1 MAVNFRRVAKWSSAI
16 SVLLL
21 ITFMAILPGAV
32 EKMEPML
39 DPEQQNVARLE
50 AGESSSVDF
59 VGGHVYVALRVN
71 DGENDPAAELR
82 LLFDDE
88 NQEFS
93 GDSPTRLH
101 VERFV
106 NGTSY
111 APVRVFCFPNGCD
124 SGTYTLHNE
133 GDSVLW
139 LVDDSASDIEFLTEP
154 LVLATFGTCCLG
166 VMSGIIALI
175 FGILVFRNKSN
186 QDGKQVS
193 GLIIDGRVMTTD
205 ELYHAHQE
213 QNKEVSDVPDPF
225 VRSSTNNRV
234 KEPISDENDLQI
246 GEEEGGDAWKGWDEG

>member
-1 MAVNFRRVAKWSSAI
+1 VAVNFRRVAQWSSAI

-21 ITFMAILPGAV
+21 ITFMAVLPGTY

-50 AGESSSVDF
+50 AGESASVDF
-59 VGGHVYVALRVN
+59 VGGHVYVALRVSE
-71 DGENDPAAELR
+71 DGNDPVAELR
-82 LLFDDE
+82 LFDEE

-139 LVDDSASDIEFLTEP
+139 LVDDSASDFEFFTEP
-154 LVLATFGTCCLG
+154 LVLATFATCCLG

-175 FGILVFRNKSN
+175 FAILMFQNKSN

-205 ELYHAHQE
+205 ELYRAHQE
-213 QNKEVSDVPDPF
+213 QNKEISDVPDPF
-225 VRSSTNNRV
+225 VRSSANNQAI
-234 KEPISDENDLQI
+234 EPISDENDLQI
-246 GEEEGGDAWKGWDEG
+246 GEEEGVDAWKGWDEG

>member
-21 ITFMAILPGAV
+21 ITFMAVLPGTY

-39 DPEQQNVARLE
+39 DPEQQNVARLG

-71 DGENDPAAELR
+71 EGGNDPTAELR
-82 LLFDDE
+82 LLDEE

-93 GDSPTRLH
+93 GASPTRLH
-101 VERFV
+101 VERVV

-139 LVDDSASDIEFLTEP
+139 LVDDSAGDIEFFTDP

-175 FGILVFRNKSN
+175 FAILMFRNKSN

-213 QNKEVSDVPDPF
+213 QNKESSDVPNPF
-225 VRSSTNNRV
+225 VRNSTNNQV
-234 KEPISDENDLQI
+234 IETISNENDLRI

>member
-1 MAVNFRRVAKWSSAI
+1 MAVNFRRVAQWSSAI

-21 ITFMAILPGAV
+21 ITFMAVLPGTY

-50 AGESSSVDF
+50 AGESASVDF
-59 VGGHVYVALRVN
+59 VGGHVYVALRVSE
-71 DGENDPAAELR
+71 DGNDPVAELR
-82 LLFDDE
+82 LFDGE

-101 VERFV
+101 VERLV

-139 LVDDSASDIEFLTEP
+139 LVDDSASDFEFFTEP
-154 LVLATFGTCCLG
+154 LVLATFATCCLG

-175 FGILVFRNKSN
+175 FAILMFQNKSN

-205 ELYHAHQE
+205 ELYRAHQE
-213 QNKEVSDVPDPF
+213 QNKEISDVPDPF
-225 VRSSTNNRV
+225 VRSSTNNQAI
-234 KEPISDENDLQI
+234 ETISDENDLQI
-246 GEEEGGDAWKGWDEG
+246 GEEDGEDAWKGWDEG

>member
-1 MAVNFRRVAKWSSAI
+1 MAVNFRRVAQWSSAI

-21 ITFMAILPGAV
+21 ITFMAVLPGTY

-50 AGESSSVDF
+50 AGESASVDF
-59 VGGHVYVALRVN
+59 VGGHVYVALRVSE
-71 DGENDPAAELR
+71 DGNDPVAELR
-82 LLFDDE
+82 LFDEE

-139 LVDDSASDIEFLTEP
+139 LVDDSASDFEFFTEP
-154 LVLATFGTCCLG
+154 LVLATFATCCLG

-175 FGILVFRNKSN
+175 FAILMFQNKSN

-205 ELYHAHQE
+205 ELYRAHQE
-213 QNKEVSDVPDPF
+213 QNKEISDVPDPF
-225 VRSSTNNRV
+225 VRSSADNQAI
-234 KEPISDENDLQI
+234 EPISDENDLQI
-246 GEEEGGDAWKGWDEG
+246 GEEDGEDAWKGWDEG

>member
-1 MAVNFRRVAKWSSAI
+1 MAVNFRRVAQWSSAI

-21 ITFMAILPGAV
+21 ITFMAVLPGTY

-50 AGESSSVDF
+50 AGESASVDF
-59 VGGHVYVALRVN
+59 VGGHVYVALRVSE
-71 DGENDPAAELR
+71 DGNDPVAELR
-82 LLFDDE
+82 LFDEE

-139 LVDDSASDIEFLTEP
+139 LVDDSASDFEFFTEP
-154 LVLATFGTCCLG
+154 LVLATFATCCLG

-175 FGILVFRNKSN
+175 FAILMFQNKSN

-205 ELYHAHQE
+205 ELYRAHQE
-213 QNKEVSDVPDPF
+213 QNKEISDVPDPF
-225 VRSSTNNRV
+225 VRSSADNQAI
-234 KEPISDENDLQI
+234 EPISDENDLQI
-246 GEEEGGDAWKGWDEG
+246 GEEEGADAWKGWDEG

>member
-1 MAVNFRRVAKWSSAI
+1 MAVNFRRVAQWSSAI

-21 ITFMAILPGAV
+21 ITFMAVLPGTY

-39 DPEQQNVARLE
+39 DPEQQNMARLE
-50 AGESSSVDF
+50 AGESASVDF

-71 DGENDPAAELR
+71 EGGDAPAAELR
-82 LLFDDE
+82 LLDEE
-88 NQEFS
+88 NQELS

-101 VERFV
+101 VERRV

-139 LVDDSASDIEFLTEP
+139 LVDDSASDFEFFTEP
-154 LVLATFGTCCLG
+154 LVLATFATCCLG
-166 VMSGIIALI
+166 VVSGIIALI
-175 FGILVFRNKSN
+175 FAILMFQNKSN

-205 ELYHAHQE
+205 ELYRAHQE
-213 QNKEVSDVPDPF
+213 QNKEISDVPDPF
-225 VRSSTNNRV
+225 VRSSTNNQAI
-234 KEPISDENDLQI
+234 ETISDENDLQI
-246 GEEEGGDAWKGWDEG
+246 GEEDGEDAWKGWDEG

>member
-1 MAVNFRRVAKWSSAI
+1 MAVNFRRVAQWSSAI

-21 ITFMAILPGAV
+21 ITFMAVLPGTY

-50 AGESSSVDF
+50 AGESASVDF
-59 VGGHVYVALRVN
+59 VGGHVYVALRVSE
-71 DGENDPAAELR
+71 DGNDPVAELR
-82 LLFDDE
+82 LFDGE

-139 LVDDSASDIEFLTEP
+139 LVDDSASDFEFFTEP
-154 LVLATFGTCCLG
+154 LVLATFATCCLG

-175 FGILVFRNKSN
+175 FAILMFQNKSN

-205 ELYHAHQE
+205 ELYRAHQE
-213 QNKEVSDVPDPF
+213 QNKEISDVPDPF
-225 VRSSTNNRV
+225 VRSSANNQAI
-234 KEPISDENDLQI
+234 EPISDENDLQI
-246 GEEEGGDAWKGWDEG
+246 GEEEGADAWKGWDEG

>member
-1 MAVNFRRVAKWSSAI
+1 MAVNFRRIAKWSSAI

-21 ITFMAILPGAV
+21 ITFMAILPSTV

-71 DGENDPAAELR
+71 EGGDAPAAELR
-82 LLFDDE
+82 LLDEE

-93 GDSPTRLH
+93 GDSPTRIH
-101 VERFV
+101 VERLV

-139 LVDDSASDIEFLTEP
+139 LVDDSASDIEFLTDP

-166 VMSGIIALI
+166 EISGIIALI
-175 FGILVFRNKSN
+175 FAILMFQNKSN

-205 ELYHAHQE
+205 ELYRAHQE
-213 QNKEVSDVPDPF
+213 QNKEISDVPDPF
-225 VRSSTNNRV
+225 VRTSANRQTI
-234 KEPISDENDLQI
+234 EAISDENDLQI
-246 GEEEGGDAWKGWDEG
+246 GEEEDEDDWKGWDEG

>member
-1 MAVNFRRVAKWSSAI
+1 MAVNFRRVAQWSSAI

-21 ITFMAILPGAV
+21 ITFMAVLPGTY

-50 AGESSSVDF
+50 AGESASVDF

-71 DGENDPAAELR
+71 EGGDAPAAELR
-82 LLFDDE
+82 LLDEE

-101 VERFV
+101 VERLV

-139 LVDDSASDIEFLTEP
+139 LVDDSASDFEFFTEP
-154 LVLATFGTCCLG
+154 LVLATFATCCLG
-166 VMSGIIALI
+166 VVSGIIALI
-175 FGILVFRNKSN
+175 FAILMFQNKSN

-205 ELYHAHQE
+205 ELYRAHQE
-213 QNKEVSDVPDPF
+213 QNKEISDVPDPF
-225 VRSSTNNRV
+225 VRSSTNNQAI
-234 KEPISDENDLQI
+234 ETISDENDLQI
-246 GEEEGGDAWKGWDEG
+246 GEEDGEDAWKGWDEG

>member
-1 MAVNFRRVAKWSSAI
+1 MAVNFRRVAQWSSAI

-21 ITFMAILPGAV
+21 ITFMAVLPGTY

-39 DPEQQNVARLE
+39 DPEQQNMARLE
-50 AGESSSVDF
+50 AGESASVDF

-71 DGENDPAAELR
+71 EGGDAPAAEFR
-82 LLFDDE
+82 LLDEE

-101 VERFV
+101 VERVV

-139 LVDDSASDIEFLTEP
+139 LVDDSASDFEFFTEP
-154 LVLATFGTCCLG
+154 LVLATFATCCLG

-175 FGILVFRNKSN
+175 FAILMFQNKSN

-205 ELYHAHQE
+205 ELYRAHQE
-213 QNKEVSDVPDPF
+213 QNKE
-225 VRSSTNNRV
+225 
-234 KEPISDENDLQI
+234 ISCLLYTSPSPRDR
-246 GEEEGGDAWKGWDEG
+246 G

>member
-1 MAVNFRRVAKWSSAI
+1 MAVNFRRIAKWFSAI

-21 ITFMAILPGAV
+21 ITFMALLPGAY

-50 AGESSSVDF
+50 SGESAAVTF

-71 DGENDPAAELR
+71 EGGDAPAAELR
-82 LLFDDE
+82 LLDEE

-101 VERFV
+101 VERVV

-139 LVDDSASDIEFLTEP
+139 LVDDSASDFEFFTEP
-154 LVLATFGTCCLG
+154 LVLATFATCCLG
-166 VMSGIIALI
+166 VMSRIIALI
-175 FGILVFRNKSN
+175 FAILMFQNKSN

-205 ELYHAHQE
+205 ELYRAHQE
-213 QNKEVSDVPDPF
+213 QNKEISDVPDPF
-225 VRSSTNNRV
+225 VRSSTNNQAI
-234 KEPISDENDLQI
+234 ETISDENDLQI
-246 GEEEGGDAWKGWDEG
+246 GEEDGEDAWKGWDEG

>member
-1 MAVNFRRVAKWSSAI
+1 MAVNFRRIAKWFSAI

-21 ITFMAILPGAV
+21 ITFMALLPGAY

-50 AGESSSVDF
+50 SGESAAVTF

-71 DGENDPAAELR
+71 EGGDAPAAELR
-82 LLFDDE
+82 LLDEE

-93 GDSPTRLH
+93 GDSPTRIH
-101 VERFV
+101 VERLV

-111 APVRVFCFPNGCD
+111 APVRVWCFPNGCD
-124 SGTYTLHNE
+124 SNTYTLHNE

-139 LVDDSASDIEFLTEP
+139 LVDDTASDIEFLTEP

-175 FGILVFRNKSN
+175 FAILGFRNKSN

-213 QNKEVSDVPDPF
+213 QNKESSDVPDPF
-225 VRSSTNNRV
+225 VRNSTNNQV
-234 KEPISDENDLQI
+234 IESISNENDLRI
-246 GEEEGGDAWKGWDEG
+246 GEEEGEDAWKGWDEG

>member
-1 MAVNFRRVAKWSSAI
+1 MDFRRVAKWSSAI

-21 ITFMAILPGAV
+21 ITFMAILPSAV

-50 AGESSSVDF
+50 VGESSSVDF

-71 DGENDPAAELR
+71 EDGNDPDAELR
-82 LLFDDE
+82 LLDE
-88 NQEFS
+88 GGQEFS

-175 FGILVFRNKSN
+175 FAILMFRNKSN

-213 QNKEVSDVPDPF
+213 QNKESSDVPDPF
-225 VRSSTNNRV
+225 VRSSPENQAIQ
-234 KEPISDENDLQI
+234 PIYDENDLQI
-246 GEEEGGDAWKGWDEG
+246 GEEEGEDAWKGWDEG

>member
-1 MAVNFRRVAKWSSAI
+1 MAVNFRRVAQWSSAI

-21 ITFMAILPGAV
+21 ITFMAVLPGTY

-50 AGESSSVDF
+50 AGESASVDF

-71 DGENDPAAELR
+71 EGGDAPAAELR
-82 LLFDDE
+82 LLDEE

-101 VERFV
+101 VERVV

-139 LVDDSASDIEFLTEP
+139 LVDDSASDFEFFTEP
-154 LVLATFGTCCLG
+154 LVLATFATCCLG

-175 FGILVFRNKSN
+175 FAILMFQNKSN

-205 ELYHAHQE
+205 ELYLSLIH
-213 QNKEVSDVPDPF
+213 
-225 VRSSTNNRV
+225 
-234 KEPISDENDLQI
+234 I
-246 GEEEGGDAWKGWDEG
+246 